1 MSMRSAAEAAG
12 YILGGGVL
20 GEMQGR
26 CLGASGEHTYRLGC
40 VRIEAAGA
48 GNAML
53 RVVDAGRTGKLC
65 K

>member
-1 MSMRSAAEAAG
+1 MRQVAEAACC
-12 YILGGGVL
+12 ILGGGAL

-26 CLGASGEHTYRLGC
+26 CLGASGEHTYMLGC
-40 VRIEAAGA
+40 VREEAVGA

-53 RVVDAGRTGKLC
+53 RVVDAGGTGKLC

>member
-1 MSMRSAAEAAG
+1 MLHIGWGA
-12 YILGGGVL
+12 L

-26 CLGASGEHTYRLGC
+26 CLGASGEHTYMLGC
-40 VRIEAAGA
+40 VREEAVGA

-53 RVVDAGRTGKLC
+53 RVVDAGGTGKLC